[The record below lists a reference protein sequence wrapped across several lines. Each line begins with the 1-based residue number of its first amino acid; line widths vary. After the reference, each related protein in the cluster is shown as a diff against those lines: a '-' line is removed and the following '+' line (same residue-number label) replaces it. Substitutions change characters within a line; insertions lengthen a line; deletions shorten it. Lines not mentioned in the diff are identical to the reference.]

1 MVACA
6 QWVVASHSSWCN
18 NHSSQEGNQISFPS
32 SSCRG
37 SNHIWYYKIS
47 LLNDCDFFFF
57 FLFFFLVV
65 FQIWRVKLYVQRL
78 KTTENVAKFDQKKY
92 FWNDW
97 KSLIMQESGGSK
109 IYWQFMMK
117 LFLLEE
123 PLMFL
128 MLSLSM
134 DNLVFFIRAQ
144 NQVKDS

>member
-1 MVACA
+1 MIVTFF
-6 QWVVASHSSWCN
+6 
-18 NHSSQEGNQISFPS
+18 SFFS
-32 SSCRG
+32 
-37 SNHIWYYKIS
+37 
-47 LLNDCDFFFF
+47 
-57 FLFFFLVV
+57 FFFLVV

-78 KTTENVAKFDQKKY
+78 KTTENVARFDQKKY

>member
-1 MVACA
+1 
-6 QWVVASHSSWCN
+6 
-18 NHSSQEGNQISFPS
+18 
-32 SSCRG
+32 
-37 SNHIWYYKIS
+37 
-47 LLNDCDFFFF
+47 
-57 FLFFFLVV
+57 
-65 FQIWRVKLYVQRL
+65 
-78 KTTENVAKFDQKKY
+78 
-92 FWNDW
+92 
-97 KSLIMQESGGSK
+97 MQESGGNK